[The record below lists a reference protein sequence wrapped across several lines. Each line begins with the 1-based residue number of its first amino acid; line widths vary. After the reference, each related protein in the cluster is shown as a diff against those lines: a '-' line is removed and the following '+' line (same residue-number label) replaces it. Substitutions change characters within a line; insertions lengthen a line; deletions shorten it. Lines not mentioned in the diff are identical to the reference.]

1 MSIVISFAELKQ
13 PSELR
18 GDASEED
25 TMTLMNRRA
34 LLAAG
39 AAATFT
45 AASAPALAKAVLQ
58 AAPDRAAVL
67 ATMKRA
73 ARFMTDEAAV
83 EGGYVWNVLPDF
95 SRRWGELEA
104 SPTMIWVQPPGT
116 ATVGHLYLDAY
127 HATGDEQFYEAAK
140 SATDA
145 LVRGQHP
152 AGGWNYVIDTAGEDS
167 LKRWYA
173 TYGHNAWRMEEYHR
187 YYGNATFDDA
197 GTAEASQLLLRVYLE
212 KRERKYRA
220 PLDKAIQFVLD
231 AQYANGGWPQRYPFV
246 QGGGLHGHEDYT
258 PYITFN
264 DDVAGENLEFLLYAY
279 HGLAVN
285 GRGDARVLDA
295 IHRGMD
301 IFVKTQQP
309 QPQPAWGLQHFPDTL
324 KPAGARTIEPQ
335 AFATHATGTNIK
347 SMLGFYRLT
356 GDRKFI
362 NRLPEALDWLD
373 QVKTPQNLIAPGRTH
388 PTFILEGSNTPVYIH
403 RRGSNITNGQ
413 YYADTNPNNLIVHYG
428 SFRNVDTAGLRREYE
443 ELAAKSPEEASRN
456 SPLKAR
462 PGTLH
467 LPKYFTLQDVDVWD
481 MSSDARRLAKPAP
494 GRAAEL
500 VAGLNARGYWPSP
513 LTTTSNPYIGEA
525 PAAVTGGEYQT
536 TRVGD
541 LWDTSPYNT
550 DYPVECVSTQVF
562 IKNMGELIETLAG

>member
-13 PSELR
+13 PPELR

-25 TMTLMNRRA
+25 TMTTMNRRA

-45 AASAPALAKAVLQ
+45 AASAPALAKSVLQ
-58 AAPDRAAVL
+58 AAPDRAAVI
-67 ATMKRA
+67 AAMKRA
-73 ARFMTDEAAV
+73 TRFMTDEAAV

-152 AGGWNYVIDTAGEDS
+152 AGGWNYVIDTAGEEA

-173 TYGHNAWRMEEYHR
+173 TYGKNAWRMEEFHR

-197 GTAEASQLLLRVYLE
+197 GTAEASQLLLRIYLE

-246 QGGGLHGHEDYT
+246 QNGGVHGHADYT

-264 DDVAGENLEFLLYAY
+264 DDVAGENLEFLLYAW

-285 GRGDARVLDA
+285 GRGDARLLDA

-301 IFVKTQQP
+301 IYVKTQQP
-309 QPQPAWGLQHFPDTL
+309 MPQPAWGLQHFPDTL

-335 AFATHATGTNIK
+335 AFATHTTGANIK

-356 GDRKFI
+356 GDRKYLA
-362 NRLPEALDWLD
+362 RLPEALDWLD

-428 SFRNVDTAGLRREYE
+428 SFRNVDTAALRREYE
-443 ELAAKSPEEASRN
+443 ELAALSPEEVSRN

-462 PGTLH
+462 AGTLK

-562 IKNMGELIETLAG
+562 IRNMGELIETLEG

>member
-1 MSIVISFAELKQ
+1 MFSFAELKQ

-45 AASAPALAKAVLQ
+45 AASAPALAKTVMQ

-67 ATMKRA
+67 AAMKRA
-73 ARFMTDEAAV
+73 TRFMTDEAAV

-152 AGGWNYVIDTAGEDS
+152 AGGWNYVIDTAGEES

-173 TYGHNAWRMEEYHR
+173 TYGKNAWRMEEFHR

-246 QGGGLHGHEDYT
+246 QGGGVHGHEDYT

-279 HGLAVN
+279 QGLAVN
-285 GRGDARVLDA
+285 GRGDARLLDA

-301 IFVKTQQP
+301 IYVKTQQP
-309 QPQPAWGLQHFPDTL
+309 MPQPAWGLQHFPDTL

-335 AFATHATGTNIK
+335 AFATHTTGANIK

-356 GDRKFI
+356 GDRKYLA
-362 NRLPEALDWLD
+362 RLPEALEWLD

-403 RRGSNITNGQ
+403 RKGSNITNGQ

-428 SFRNVDTAGLRREYE
+428 SFRNVDTAALRREYE
-443 ELAAKSPEEASRN
+443 ELAAQTPEEASRN

-462 PGTLH
+462 AGSLK